1 MRFIACAS
9 VGSEARTSDR
19 GTDMT
24 GVGEMTRTWWID
36 EEKLAGSPNSTE
48 DELRSLRSKGFVS
61 IICLLD
67 RTEQAPK
74 YDPDVAE
81 KMGYSWHC
89 IPIRDFAAPNPD
101 QFQEFQR
108 LGEQALPKGKILV
121 HCQGGSGRTGTQAR
135 LANGI
140 RYAPR
145 QAGSLAANRAAHSPD
160 LGCVS
165 PLPP

>member
-1 MRFIACAS
+1 
-9 VGSEARTSDR
+9 
-19 GTDMT
+19 MT

-36 EEKLAGSPNSTE
+36 EEKLAGSPNPTE

-89 IPIRDFAAPNPD
+89 IPIRDFAAPTPD

-108 LGEQALPKGKILV
+108 LVEQALPKGKVLV
-121 HCQGGSGRTGTQAR
+121 HCQGGSGRTGTMGAAYWILKGSTVKQACEKVRQAR
-135 LANGI
+135 LGAVETPEQKDSL
-140 RYAPR
+140 RKLEDAHR
-145 QAGSLAANRAAHSPD
+145 QRS
-160 LGCVS
+160 VE
-165 PLPP
+165 